1 MQRATALRLC
11 YESCTGNYHLP
22 VPDTELLYATD
33 AYLRTFDAHVQ
44 EVTPDGGVILDRT
57 ALYPTGG
64 GQPHDLG
71 SLTWEGG
78 VVQVRVTEVRKDGS
92 RVVHRIEGDP
102 PAVGS
107 AVHGEI
113 DWERRYALMRY
124 HTALHSMSGVIYQLY
139 GATVTGGQMYTDR
152 ARMDFLL
159 PDLSQDRLHQIE
171 ERTNALLAEAHPVS
185 IQFFSRAEAFQIPD
199 LIRTRVNLIP
209 ETVQEIRVVNIE
221 GIDQQADGGT
231 HVANTREV
239 GQVHI
244 TGSENKGKGNKRLE
258 IVLSHA

>member
-1 MQRATALRLC
+1 
-11 YESCTGNYHLP
+11 
-22 VPDTELLYATD
+22 VPDTELLYARD
-33 AYLRTFDAHVQ
+33 AYLRTFDARVE
-44 EVTPDGGVILDRT
+44 EVTPDGWVILDRT

-71 SLTWEGG
+71 SLNWQGSTA
-78 VVQVRVTEVRKDGS
+78 RVTEVRKEGG
-92 RVVHRIEGDP
+92 RVIHRIQGAP
-102 PAVGS
+102 PLVGS
-107 AVHGEI
+107 AIHGEI
-113 DWERRYALMRY
+113 DWDRRYALMRH
-124 HTALHSMSGVIYQLY
+124 HTALHSMSGVIFQLY
-139 GATVTGGQMYTDR
+139 GATVTGGQMYPDR

-159 PDLSQDRLHQIE
+159 PDLSQQRLHQIE

-185 IQFFSRAEAFQIPD
+185 IQFYSRADAFQIPD

-209 ETVQEIRVVNIE
+209 ENVQEIRVVNIQ

-258 IVLSHA
+258 IVVQ